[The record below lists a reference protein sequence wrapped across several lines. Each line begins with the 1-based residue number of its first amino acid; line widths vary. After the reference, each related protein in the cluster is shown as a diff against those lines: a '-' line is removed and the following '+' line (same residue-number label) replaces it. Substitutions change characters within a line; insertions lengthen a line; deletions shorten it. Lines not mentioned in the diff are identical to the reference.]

1 MKRKIRES
9 QDIESIH
16 IGKIIEDELR
26 RQERSV
32 TWLSRKIHCD
42 RRNIYDIFSR
52 TSIDTDLLYRL
63 CVALQKDFFTY
74 FSTNLQS
81 SDYQSI
87 TPPRLRRWIPCNM
100 SAWFLPSITMGCG
113 RGHAITFSGWSPSW
127 NENKHWLNFSA
138 RRNWGS
144 AYFILFHNLRMW
156 NKFSHLWAKDSHAI
170 TLNYKVSIF
179 KFVNR
184 FSTWNSIKKRF
195 KIQELEK

>member
-1 MKRKIRES
+1 MTRKIRES

-87 TPPRLRRWIPCNM
+87 TPPDSEGGSRVACLLDSCN
-100 SAWFLPSITMGCG
+100 PS
-113 RGHAITFSGWSPSW
+113 
-127 NENKHWLNFSA
+127 
-138 RRNWGS
+138 
-144 AYFILFHNLRMW
+144 
-156 NKFSHLWAKDSHAI
+156 LWVAGEDMP
-170 TLNYKVSIF
+170 
-179 KFVNR
+179 
-184 FSTWNSIKKRF
+184 
-195 KIQELEK
+195 